1 MLQVGDGL
9 RVKGGQDNPHTIS
22 GLEYSAAYPKPV
34 SSPEPDNHK
43 HLSPAR
49 TGQPPLA
56 QVLDNDPAR

>member
-9 RVKGGQDNPHTIS
+9 RVEGGEDNPHTIS
-22 GLEYSAAYPKPV
+22 GLEYSAANPKPV
-34 SSPEPDNHK
+34 SGPEPDHHQ

-49 TGQPPLA
+49 TRQPPLA